1 MVHKVGEA
9 MRLVYLKD
17 AMVSDIRYGL
27 FVLMGAVGFVLLVGC
42 ANVAGLLLARS
53 ATRQREMAVRKALGA
68 GRGRIAR
75 QVLTESLLL
84 SGVGGVL
91 GVLIAGWGRHALVS
105 IMPRTVASPGVLER
119 MISVSIDPW
128 VLAFTAI
135 ISVVTGC
142 VFGLAPAL
150 QAARRDSAAALKGSA
165 ADRKSTRLNSS
176 HGYISYAVFC
186 L

>member
-1 MVHKVGEA
+1 WLAARMWLGCCWHCPPHGSGRWPCVSRWGRAEVREVQCNSTRRSSDLDMVHKVGKA

-91 GVLIAGWGRHALVS
+91 EIGR
-105 IMPRTVASPGVLER
+105 
-119 MISVSIDPW
+119 
-128 VLAFTAI
+128 
-135 ISVVTGC
+135 
-142 VFGLAPAL
+142 
-150 QAARRDSAAALKGSA
+150 
-165 ADRKSTRLNSS
+165 
-176 HGYISYAVFC
+176 
-186 L
+186 